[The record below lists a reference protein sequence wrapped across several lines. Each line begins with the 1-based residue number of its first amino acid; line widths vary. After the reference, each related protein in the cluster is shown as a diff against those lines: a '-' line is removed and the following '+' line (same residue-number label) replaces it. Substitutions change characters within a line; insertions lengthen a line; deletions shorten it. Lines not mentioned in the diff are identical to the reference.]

1 MLELAQKILDY
12 LKEFKAAKIVEIVK
26 DFINK
31 IIVAPY

>member
-12 LKEFKAAKIVEIVK
+12 LKEFKAAKIVEIIK

-31 IIVAPY
+31 IIVAPF